1 MHMDGKRVTVF
12 GGAGFIGRTI
22 VRELARRGARVTV
35 GCRDVERAKFLKPM
49 GVVGQVT
56 PIKAEVTNAGQIA
69 RALEGADF
77 AISLVGILYQSGS
90 NTFDAVQASGPGLI
104 ARAAADAGVDQLVH
118 VSAIGADVGSA
129 SNYARSKA
137 LGEAAVRE
145 AFPAATI
152 LRPSIVFGP
161 DDNFFNF
168 FAGLACIAPVLPLV
182 GGGRTLFQ
190 PVFVHDVA
198 AAALGAL
205 ARSDA
210 QGKTYE
216 LGGPKVYSF
225 HQLMELMMAHTK
237 RPRGLV
243 NLPFWLATLQA
254 GVLELLP
261 KPILTRDQVE
271 LLKIDNVVS
280 DDAAGLAEL
289 GVEATPCETVLPT
302 YLDRFRPGGR
312 FNRSRVHA

>member
-1 MHMDGKRVTVF
+1 
-12 GGAGFIGRTI
+12 
-22 VRELARRGARVTV
+22 
-35 GCRDVERAKFLKPM
+35 
-49 GVVGQVT
+49 
-56 PIKAEVTNAGQIA
+56 
-69 RALEGADF
+69 
-77 AISLVGILYQSGS
+77 
-90 NTFDAVQASGPGLI
+90 
-104 ARAAADAGVDQLVH
+104 
-118 VSAIGADVGSA
+118 
-129 SNYARSKA
+129 
-137 LGEAAVRE
+137 
-145 AFPAATI
+145 
-152 LRPSIVFGP
+152 
-161 DDNFFNF
+161 
-168 FAGLACIAPVLPLV
+168 LACIAPVLPLV